1 MPGAGKQPP
10 EVQQQIKEL
19 LEAGFDPTTI
29 HRRLKV
35 GRSSIYRMKRCLATH
50 GTAYT
55 PEEHNKK
62 NGRPKVLTA
71 EQELEVRNW
80 LRDPKNRGRY
90 LDDLV
95 WLIHER
101 YGVVCSTT
109 TMSKM
114 RRKWLKVV
122 ECEETGG
129 VLDDETRKAVWETH
143 PDLEVLQRIGP
154 EGGAPM
160 VPMMTGP
167 ISNAL
172 EGDPHE
178 NGGGGRQNDHELGYS
193 THPMQQQQ
201 QQQEQDPAMEQPFQ
215 DHFHSASEHQHPY
228 EQSHPAFPQQEPP
241 TDHMA
246 SESNHYPLPPPIH
259 HPYPSNQAPT
269 PPPTDEPPPTITT
282 SAAEELQQQQQQQ
295 QQQQHPLTDPQLQ
308 HIGPPPPPQLDPQI
322 DPRFQELQ
330 SQALDAHLQQQLQQE
345 MAGHDERQRQQQQL
359 QQEQHDAVPVYGE
372 V

>member
-10 EVQQQIKEL
+10 EVQLQIKEL

-122 ECEETGG
+122 ECEESGA

-143 PDLEVLQRIGP
+143 PNLEVLQRVGP
-154 EGGAPM
+154 DGGAPM

-178 NGGGGRQNDHELGYS
+178 NGGGGGKDENEASYS
-193 THPMQQQQ
+193 AHALQQQ
-201 QQQEQDPAMEQPFQ
+201 QQQEPVPAMEQPFQ
-215 DHFHSASEHQHPY
+215 DHFHPATEHQHPY
-228 EQSHPAFPQQEPP
+228 AQNHPGFPQQEPN
-241 TDHMA
+241 TDHMTN
-246 SESNHYPLPPPIH
+246 ESNHYPLPPPIH
-259 HPYPSNQAPT
+259 HPYPSDPAPP
-269 PPPTDEPPPTITT
+269 PPPTEETHQSITT
-282 SAAEELQQQQQQQ
+282 SAAEDPQQQQQ
-295 QQQQHPLTDPQLQ
+295 PLTDPQLQ

-330 SQALDAHLQQQLQQE
+330 NQALDAHLQQQLQQE
-345 MAGHDERQRQQQQL
+345 MAGHDERQRQQQQQ
-359 QQEQHDAVPVYGE
+359 QQEQEQQQQDAVQMYGE
-372 V
+372 A